1 MSLSIH
7 ETNDD
12 NDHIHNHH
20 VNNHHIMIIIM
31 IMMAVVMGLDDL
43 ENKRGD
49 QMNMAMVGLST
60 VKNYK

>member
-1 MSLSIH
+1 
-7 ETNDD
+7 
-12 NDHIHNHH
+12 
-20 VNNHHIMIIIM
+20 
-31 IMMAVVMGLDDL
+31 MMMKAVVMGLDDL